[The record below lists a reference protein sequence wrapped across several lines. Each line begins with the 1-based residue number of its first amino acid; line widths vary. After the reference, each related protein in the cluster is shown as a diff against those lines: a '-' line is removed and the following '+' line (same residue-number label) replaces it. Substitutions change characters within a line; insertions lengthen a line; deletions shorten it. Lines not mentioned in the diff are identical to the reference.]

1 MATAAAPSLLGA
13 LIEAPSKLNKFID
26 ACTCGRSDKAAVQA
40 IKMELEAKDSAI
52 ERLEEEIRRKDT
64 EKDNLIEMQRD
75 LQSQIEE
82 IRLMLEAHAT
92 EAAAS
97 PPAMSQAQAAGL
109 MQRRARGIS
118 GRRRV
123 QQLKAKRQGNE
134 QAIVKM
140 QSVHRGNAGR
150 QRVAKKETET
160 RSAVMLQ
167 ARVRGKSSRRLVN
180 DKRMARQK
188 THAPP
193 ANGGPLHPALGG
205 GGGGVPSSAAY
216 DGLDAL
222 SGGTSSMFDDN
233 ESVDSDYDYDE
244 EDFSSLGL
252 ELLAGKLKLAKVYG
266 QEEPPAAEDDLEWEI
281 RYFVLYDSG
290 RVCHFD
296 DIVNGLPVGDRGLI
310 ELEQIKSVEK
320 VLNANTFVMKAANK
334 VYLLKLQP
342 HDEVMMRTWIAA
354 ISQELAPR

>member
-1 MATAAAPSLLGA
+1 MATAAPPSLLGA

-40 IKMELEAKDSAI
+40 IKMELEAKDAAI

-75 LQSQIEE
+75 LQGQIEE
-82 IRLMLEAHAT
+82 IRLMLETHAT
-92 EAAAS
+92 DTSAAS
-97 PPAMSQAQAAGL
+97 EAVVMDQAKAAGL

-123 QQLKAKRQGNE
+123 GQLKAKRQNDQ

-150 QRVAKKETET
+150 QHVAKKEAET
-160 RSAVMLQ
+160 RSVVLLQ
-167 ARVRGKSSRRLVN
+167 SRVRGKSSRRLVN
-180 DKRMARQK
+180 DKRMTRQSA
-188 THAPP
+188 HAPP
-193 ANGGPLHPALGG
+193 ANGGPLHPALAGG
-205 GGGGVPSSAAY
+205 AASGAAY
-216 DGLDAL
+216 EGLDAL
-222 SGGTSSMFDDN
+222 SGGTSSLFDDN
-233 ESVDSDYDYDE
+233 ESVDSDYDYDDE
-244 EDFSSLGL
+244 EFSSPGL

-266 QEEPPAAEDDLEWEI
+266 QEEPPAAEDDLEWEL

-290 RVCHFD
+290 RMCHFD
-296 DIVNGLPVGDRGLI
+296 DIVNGLPVGDRGMI
-310 ELEQIKSVEK
+310 ELAQIKSVEK
-320 VLNANTFVMKAANK
+320 VLAANTFVMKGANK
-334 VYLLKLQP
+334 VYLLKLEP